1 MDMPVPTRGDRLIVQ
16 PGTEESYWQ
25 PVPANGFV
33 TVLLA
38 PHMVNM
44 ETPFS
49 MGTQTVAPDSFVR
62 AHAHENNAEVI
73 YVLSGQGMAVMD
85 DGEEEAMV
93 PGKLFYFGH
102 NRQHKF
108 VNTGKDDMTF
118 LWVMAPAGLETFFKA
133 IGKVRQAGEQAP
145 PNFPRPEN
153 ILQIEAQTVFNP
165 NLTPDTRT

>member
-1 MDMPVPTRGDRLIVQ
+1 MDMPTAPRGDRLIVQ

-44 ETPFS
+44 ETPFA
-49 MGTQTVAPDSFVR
+49 MGTQTVAPNSFVR
-62 AHAHENNAEVI
+62 QHAHEGNAEVI
-73 YVLSGQGMAVMD
+73 YVLSGEGMAMMEE
-85 DGEEEAMV
+85 GEEEPMV

-108 VNTGKDDMTF
+108 VNTGSGDLTF
-118 LWVMAPAGLETFFKA
+118 LWVMAPAGLEGFFKA
-133 IGKVRQAGEQAP
+133 IGKPRAAGDAAP
-145 PNFPRPEN
+145 AHFPRPEN
-153 ILQIEAQTVFNP
+153 ILEIEAATVFNP
-165 NLTPDTRT
+165 GLTPDAR